1 MDNNSDNT
9 TCKNCD
15 KSFSTKYTLKKHI
28 ETKICENH
36 KPGEFLCLS
45 NRCDFKTLKKF
56 DLHRHLKICKYVE
69 IDEAVNQCNIENQ
82 KIIFNKD
89 NEINELKCEIQLL
102 NSKYTREI
110 SEIRQEYEQTKI
122 KERDHIHMEHSKEIL
137 RIKEE
142 CMEKEQERM
151 TSLLEKVMSKPVIT
165 QNNTTTTIKGNN
177 NNLQN
182 ILASKELYDKQTDP
196 ERIKSIDHS
205 IVEKHFWLGQKGIA
219 RFCVDQIVKTTDE
232 DGSNK
237 MLLCCT
243 DPSRKRFKYVDGE
256 NQVVEDIDAR
266 HFINMVSAPIVT
278 VCREVYDGV
287 VKKIEDDMKETTD
300 AFDLNL
306 LENKTNV
313 AQQKFLEINNI
324 GDHSRNSEYKHEMT
338 ILLKK

>member
-1 MDNNSDNT
+1 MT
-9 TCKNCD
+9 TCEKCN
-15 KSFSTKYTLKKHI
+15 KTFANKYTLKKHI
-28 ETKICENH
+28 ETNTCGNNNFETNCTSSK
-36 KPGEFLCLS
+36 
-45 NRCDFKTLKKF
+45 CDYKSLKKS
-56 DLHRHLKICKYVE
+56 DLQKHIKICKYVE
-69 IDEAVNQCNIENQ
+69 IDMIVSNIQQEHKKEIEN
-82 KIIFNKD
+82 
-89 NEINELKCEIQLL
+89 
-102 NSKYTREI
+102 
-110 SEIRQEYEQTKI
+110 IRLDYEKQ
-122 KERDHIHMEHSKEIL
+122 IL

-151 TSLLEKVMSKPVIT
+151 TSLLEKMMSKPVIT

-196 ERIKSIDHS
+196 ERIKAIDHS

-219 RFCVDQIVKTTDE
+219 RFCVDHIVKTTDG
-232 DGSNK
+232 DGSDK

-243 DPSRKRFKYVDGE
+243 DPSRKRFKYVDGD

-266 HFINMVSAPIVT
+266 HFINTVSVPIVSA
-278 VCREVYDGV
+278 CREVYDGV

>member
-1 MDNNSDNT
+1 MT
-9 TCKNCD
+9 TCEKCN
-15 KSFSTKYTLKKHI
+15 KTFANKYTLKKHI
-28 ETKICENH
+28 ETNTCGGNNNFETNCTSSK
-36 KPGEFLCLS
+36 
-45 NRCDFKTLKKF
+45 CDYKTLKKS
-56 DLHRHLKICKYVE
+56 DLQKHIKICKHVE
-69 IDEAVNQCNIENQ
+69 IDMIVNNIQQEHKKEIEN
-82 KIIFNKD
+82 
-89 NEINELKCEIQLL
+89 
-102 NSKYTREI
+102 
-110 SEIRQEYEQTKI
+110 IRL
-122 KERDHIHMEHSKEIL
+122 EHSKEIL

-165 QNNTTTTIKGNN
+165 QHNTTTTIKGNN

-182 ILASKELYDKQTDP
+182 ILASKELYDKQTNP

-219 RFCVDQIVKTTDE
+219 RFCVDHIVKTTDE
-232 DGSNK
+232 DGSDK

-243 DPSRKRFKYVDGE
+243 DPSRKRFKYVDGD

-266 HFINMVSAPIVT
+266 HFINTVSVPIVT
-278 VCREVYDGV
+278 ACREVYDGV

>member
-1 MDNNSDNT
+1 MT
-9 TCKNCD
+9 TCEKCN
-15 KSFSTKYTLKKHI
+15 KTFANKYTLKKHI
-28 ETKICENH
+28 ETNTCGNNNFETNCTSSK
-36 KPGEFLCLS
+36 
-45 NRCDFKTLKKF
+45 CDYKSLKKS
-56 DLHRHLKICKYVE
+56 DLQKHIKICKYVE
-69 IDEAVNQCNIENQ
+69 IDMIVNN
-82 KIIFNKD
+82 
-89 NEINELKCEIQLL
+89 
-102 NSKYTREI
+102 
-110 SEIRQEYEQTKI
+110 IRQEHKKEIENIRLDYEKQ
-122 KERDHIHMEHSKEIL
+122 IL

-151 TSLLEKVMSKPVIT
+151 TSLLEKMMSKPVIT

-219 RFCVDQIVKTTDE
+219 RFCVDHIVKTTDG
-232 DGSNK
+232 DGSDK

-266 HFINMVSAPIVT
+266 HFINTVSAPIVT

-306 LENKTNV
+306 LENKTSV

-324 GDHSRNSEYKHEMT
+324 GDHNRNSEYKHEMT

>member
-1 MDNNSDNT
+1 MTT
-9 TCKNCD
+9 TCEKCN
-15 KSFSTKYTLKKHI
+15 KTLANKYTLKTHIDTNTCAIKSETNCVSSKCDYKSLKKSDLQKHI
-28 ETKICENH
+28 KIC
-36 KPGEFLCLS
+36 
-45 NRCDFKTLKKF
+45 R
-56 DLHRHLKICKYVE
+56 YVE
-69 IDEAVNQCNIENQ
+69 IDVIIHNIQQEHKKEIEN
-82 KIIFNKD
+82 
-89 NEINELKCEIQLL
+89 
-102 NSKYTREI
+102 
-110 SEIRQEYEQTKI
+110 IRL
-122 KERDHIHMEHSKEIL
+122 EHSKEIL

-165 QNNTTTTIKGNN
+165 QHNTTTTIKGNN

-182 ILASKELYDKQTDP
+182 ILASKEFYDKQTDP

-232 DGSNK
+232 DGSDK

-243 DPSRKRFKYVDGE
+243 DPSRKRFKYVDGD

-266 HFINMVSAPIVT
+266 HFINTVSVPIVT
-278 VCREVYDGV
+278 ACREVYDGV

>member
-1 MDNNSDNT
+1 MT
-9 TCKNCD
+9 ATCEKCN
-15 KSFSTKYTLKKHI
+15 KTFANKYTLKTHIEANTCGNNKSETNCSSSKCDYKSVKKSDLQKHI
-28 ETKICENH
+28 
-36 KPGEFLCLS
+36 
-45 NRCDFKTLKKF
+45 KT
-56 DLHRHLKICKYVE
+56 CKYVE
-69 IDEAVNQCNIENQ
+69 IDMIVNNIQQEHRKEIEN
-82 KIIFNKD
+82 
-89 NEINELKCEIQLL
+89 
-102 NSKYTREI
+102 
-110 SEIRQEYEQTKI
+110 IRL
-122 KERDHIHMEHSKEIL
+122 EHSKEIL

-151 TSLLEKVMSKPVIT
+151 TSLLEKVMTKPVIT

-232 DGSNK
+232 DGSDK

-266 HFINMVSAPIVT
+266 HFINTVSAPIVT